1 MKNFITVVLL
11 LFSLSNYVTAQR
23 ILTLDDALSIALSK
37 SYAIKSA
44 GYSLES
50 SQKTLE
56 ALQRGLLSSV
66 NLQFDLPNYS
76 QTLSNQFNTQTG
88 TEQFYKL
95 GYTTLEGRI
104 FFNQPIIFSNGTFSL
119 VGSLWKRNQFTAQV
133 EPIDYYSNLSLRL
146 SQPLFT
152 FNSQKASL
160 TRAEINLEKS
170 ERNYTKASKD
180 IVYNVTSSF
189 YRLFQ
194 AKKNAEIAEEKVKQ
208 SEVSYN
214 TAMNK
219 YKAGLIAEVE
229 AMQLEVDLASSKNDL
244 LSAQQNYNETKNDF
258 KILIGLGL
266 DENIDVSASLEYKP
280 VDIDENTAVALALKN
295 NTDLHNMDADIQ
307 LSDMNINEVDSKGN
321 ISGLLSANFGVNKVD
336 KNFEEIFHD
345 FSEDRSVVFT
355 LNVPVFDWGKNRKEE
370 AFRKE
375 RKAYTKSYICRRRK
389 QTTLSYE
396 NQKEVVK
403 NNIIALVNKIKSAQA
418 RVEVL
423 SKSVDL
429 AQKSYDITLKRFEAG
444 TITSFDLSQMQLRL
458 TDAKTSSLN
467 ALIDYKISL
476 ADLARRTFHDFE
488 KD

>member
-1 MKNFITVVLL
+1 MKNFITVFLL

-119 VGSLWKRNQFTAQV
+119 IGSLWKRNQFTAQV

-355 LNVPVFDWGKNRKEE
+355 LNVPVFDWGKNRREVE
-370 AFRKE
+370 AAE
-375 RKAYTKSYICRRRK
+375 AQYK

-423 SKSVDL
+423 SKSVEL
-429 AQKSYDITLKRFEAG
+429 AQKSYDITIKRFEAG

>member
-1 MKNFITVVLL
+1 MKIFSKIVLFLFVFSNFL
-11 LFSLSNYVTAQR
+11 NAQK

-37 SYAIKSA
+37 SYSIKSA
-44 GYSLES
+44 AYSLES

-66 NLQFDLPNYS
+66 NLEFDLPNYS
-76 QTLSNQFNTQTG
+76 QTLSNQFDTQTG

-95 GYTTLEGRI
+95 GFTTFEGRI

-133 EPIDYYSNLSLRL
+133 EPIDYYSNISLRL
-146 SQPLFT
+146 NQPLFT

-160 TRAEINLEKS
+160 KRAELNLEKS

-194 AKKNAEIAEEKVKQ
+194 AKKNVEISEEKVKQ
-208 SEVSYN
+208 SQVSYT

-244 LSAQQNYNETKNDF
+244 LSAQQYYNETKNDF
-258 KILIGLGL
+258 KILIGLTL
-266 DENIDVSASLEYKP
+266 DEVIDISASLEYKP
-280 VDIDENTAVALALKN
+280 VEIDENNAVDLALKN
-295 NTDLHNMDADIQ
+295 NTDLYNMDADIE
-307 LSDMNINEVDSKGN
+307 LSNMNIDEVDSKGN
-321 ISGLLSANFGVNKVD
+321 VSGLLSANFGVNKVD
-336 KNFEEIFHD
+336 RKFEEIFHD

-355 LNVPVFDWGKNRKEE
+355 LSVPVFDWGKNRREVE
-370 AFRKE
+370 AAE
-375 RKAYTKSYICRRRK
+375 AQYK
-389 QTTLSYE
+389 QVTLSYE

-403 NNIIALVNKIKSAQA
+403 NNIIALVNKIRSAKA

-423 SKSVDL
+423 SKSVEL
-429 AQKSYDITLKRFEAG
+429 AQKSYDITLKRFETG

-476 ADLARRTFHDFE
+476 ADLARKTFHDFE
-488 KD
+488 KN